1 MRALVN
7 SLYELAR
14 EKFLGGDLD
23 WDAQT
28 FKASLLRFTG
38 TSDTAIRQIASSTN
52 ATPIVVTTAVSHGF
66 ATGDTVYISDH
77 TTNTAANGLFKITA
91 ASAAVFSLT
100 RYYDGT
106 NVVGN
111 GVGGATGYCVNL
123 GQSAGTVGDFYDDV
137 DGGANAVG
145 LSAAFTT
152 KTKAA
157 GVADADDVTFTSVSG
172 SAVEGV
178 VVVRDT
184 GTASTSELVCLITGK
199 FLGVVAADAAISA
212 TTIWFDKPLPATVA
226 SQSVAFSNGITAA
239 AVAGTAG
246 NRFVTCTALGSAITA
261 GNQGLVVLSGSGLP
275 VTPNGGN
282 IVVAF
287 DSGANRI
294 FKL

>member
-1 MRALVN
+1 VVN

-28 FKASLLRFTG
+28 FKAALMRFTG
-38 TSDTAIRQIASSTN
+38 TNDTSIRQISSSTN
-52 ATPIVVTTAVSHGF
+52 ATPIVVTTAVAHGF

-77 TTNTAANGLFKITA
+77 TTNTTGNGLFKITA
-91 ASAAVFSLT
+91 ASGSVFSLT
-100 RYYDGT
+100 RYYDGV
-106 NVVGN
+106 NVAGV
-111 GVGGATGYCVNL
+111 GVGGATGYCVNF
-123 GQSAGTVGDFYDDV
+123 GQTGTTVADFYDDA

-145 LSAAFTT
+145 LSSAFTT
-152 KTKAA
+152 KTKAN

-178 VVVRDT
+178 LVIRDT
-184 GTASTSELVCLITGK
+184 GTASTSELVAMITGK
-199 FLGVVAADAAISA
+199 FLGVIAADAATSA
-212 TTIWFDKPLPATVA
+212 TTIWFDKPLPANVA
-226 SQSVAFSNGITAA
+226 SQSVAFSNGVTAA
-239 AVAGTAG
+239 TVVGTSGA
-246 NRFVTCTALGSAITA
+246 RSATCGALSGPITA
-261 GNQGLVVLSGSGLP
+261 GNQGLIVLSGSGLP

-287 DSGANRI
+287 DSGTNKI

>member
-1 MRALVN
+1 MVN

-28 FKASLLRFTG
+28 FKASLIRFTG

-52 ATPIVVTTAVSHGF
+52 ATPIVVTTAVAHGF

-77 TTNTAANGLFKITA
+77 ATNTSGNGLFKITA
-91 ASAAVFSLT
+91 ASGSVFSLT

-106 NVVGN
+106 NVVGT

-123 GQSAGTVGDFYDDV
+123 GQTAGTVGDFYDDI

-157 GVADADDVTFTSVSG
+157 GVADADDVTFTSVTG

-178 VVVRDT
+178 AIIRDT
-184 GTASTSELVCLITGK
+184 GTASTSELVAMVTGK
-199 FLGVVAADAAISA
+199 FLGVMAADAATSA
-212 TTIWFDKPLPATVA
+212 TTIWVDKPLPASVA
-226 SQSVAFSNGITAA
+226 SQSVAFSNGVTATT
-239 AVAGTAG
+239 VVGTAG
-246 NRFVTCTALGSAITA
+246 NRNLTCGALSGPITA
-261 GNQGLVVLSGSGLP
+261 GNQGLMVLTGSGLP

-282 IVVAF
+282 IVVAW
-287 DSGANRI
+287 DNGTNRI

>member
-1 MRALVN
+1 MVNALF
-7 SLYELAR
+7 ELAR
-14 EKFLGGDLD
+14 EKFLGADLD

-28 FKASLLRFTG
+28 FKAALLRFTG
-38 TSDTAIRQIASSTN
+38 TSDTAIRQISSSTN
-52 ATPIVVTTAVSHGF
+52 ATPIVVTTAVAHGF

-91 ASAAVFSLT
+91 ASGSVFSLT

-111 GVGGATGYCVNL
+111 GVGGATGYAVNL
-123 GQSAGTVGDFYDDV
+123 GQSGGTVGDFYDDV

-157 GVADADDVTFTSVSG
+157 GVADADDVTFTSVTG

-178 VVVRDT
+178 VIVRDT
-184 GTASTSELVCLITGK
+184 GTAGTSELVALVTGK
-199 FLGVVAADAAISA
+199 FLGVVAADAAASA
-212 TTIWFDKPLPATVA
+212 TTIWVDKPLPANVA
-226 SQSVAFSNGITAA
+226 SQSVTFSNGVTAA
-239 AVAGTAG
+239 AVTGTAG
-246 NRFVTCTALGSAITA
+246 QRNLTCTALGSGITA
-261 GNQGLVVLSGSGLP
+261 GNQGLIVLSGSGLP

-282 IVVAF
+282 IVVSW
-287 DSGANRI
+287 DNGSNRI